1 MKTGIM
7 GLPKSGK
14 TTVFNALTGQHIEPL
29 EHMKEKFFIGTV
41 FVNDERINY
50 LSEYF
55 KPKKTTYPEIQFI
68 DYNIQSA
75 QDKSL
80 NSEFI
85 AKLKECQSM
94 LKVIRAFENPM
105 YPPALTRISPI
116 DELKEMDDEIM
127 LNDMLTMEKR
137 LEKLKNAKYK
147 LSNAENNEIK
157 VLEKFHSILSSSEF
171 LSGTEMSEDEQSIAK
186 NYGLLSSKYDII
198 VINAQGAD
206 YEPDQEL
213 TDYILKSGRNFAVI
227 SAHDEMELNEL
238 DHESRA
244 EFAAD
249 MHISKF
255 AKDLIAEK
263 LYYGMNLI
271 TFLTT
276 GEDEVK
282 GWTIR
287 EGTPALKAAGKI
299 HSDIERGF
307 IKASVVAYDDFRKF
321 GSFKECSKNG
331 VSRLEG
337 KEYAVRD
344 GDMIEFK
351 FNV

>member
-1 MKTGIM
+1 MKAGIM
-7 GLPKSGK
+7 GLHKAGK
-14 TTVFNALTGQHIEPL
+14 TTVFNALTSQSIDPM

-41 FVNDERINY
+41 FVNDERLKY
-50 LSEYF
+50 LSDYF

-68 DYNIQSA
+68 DYNIQSG

-80 NSEFI
+80 NNEFI
-85 AKLKECQSM
+85 AKLKECQGI

-105 YPPALTRISPI
+105 YPPALGSISPL

-127 LNDMLTMEKR
+127 LNDILTVEKR
-137 LEKLKNAKYK
+137 LDKLKSAKYK
-147 LSNAENNEIK
+147 LSNAEMNEIK
-157 VLEKFHSILSSSEF
+157 ILEHFHENLNRNEF
-171 LSGTEMSEDEQSIAK
+171 LYNMNMNEDEHAIAR
-186 NYGLLSSKYDII
+186 NYGLLSSKYDVI
-198 VINAQGAD
+198 VLNTSSAD
-206 YEPDQEL
+206 YKPDEDL
-213 TDYILKSGRNFAVI
+213 KEYILNSKRNYAVV
-227 SAHDEMELNEL
+227 SARDEMEINEL
-238 DHESRA
+238 DDESKA

-249 MHISKF
+249 MNINKF

-263 LYYGMNLI
+263 LYYGMHLI

-282 GWTIR
+282 GWTIKD
-287 EGTPALKAAGKI
+287 GTTALKAAGKI

-307 IKASVVAYDDFRKF
+307 IKAQVVAYDDFRQF
-321 GSFKECSKNG
+321 GSFKECANNG
-331 VSRLEG
+331 VNRLEG
-337 KEYAVRD
+337 KEYTVKD